1 MSRSNPDGRSQ
12 AGFSLLEAIVALAI
26 VASAGMALFAA
37 LNSALDMV
45 GRAERAAAQDS
56 ALNNALAWMETV
68 NPMLE
73 PEGRVELGEFELAWS
88 AEPIEPAR
96 NAVTWLM
103 APGLYQVGLYRV
115 ELSLSRDGETVAYT
129 YRRVGYRQTREPTAL

>member
-1 MSRSNPDGRSQ
+1 MSGPNPDRRRQ

-37 LNSALDMV
+37 LSGALDMV

-73 PEGRVELGEFELAWS
+73 PEGRVDLGEFELVWN

-96 NAVTWLM
+96 DAVTWLM
-103 APGLYQVGLYRV
+103 TPGLYQVGLYRV
-115 ELSLSRDGETVAYT
+115 ELSLSRDGETLAYA
-129 YRRVGYRQTREPTAL
+129 YRRIGYRQVREPTVL